1 MNKFFFGNFNNKKTI
16 MSMSSIAS
24 IEEKIENSNESSN
37 FNNDSSETKN

>member
-1 MNKFFFGNFNNKKTI
+1 

-37 FNNDSSETKN
+37 FNNDSSETKNKKNL